1 MPLLSLESLLT
12 HLVQWDERRLAHL
25 LSLRPDLLQAEP
37 SDLTVLAVRLGSET
51 SLRQHLQ
58 RLDAP
63 QLRVLAH
70 ISRTAAGQDS
80 STAADTDGPA
90 YPEVTDPG
98 VTDPD
103 GAADPGVID
112 PAVTDPRV
120 TESLASAGMI
130 FASPDAAH
138 PWAAPSRLPHILYS
152 LENQFPQLRTVTQA
166 PALTPPEA
174 LRQSPALSQTQPP
187 GILDSIVE
195 NASLASISE
204 LLDDVTELLAIL
216 EAVPA
221 ATLRTGGIGM
231 RELRRI
237 AGASARW
244 GAASPNGS
252 RTKSPAPAGL
262 GGAIGSDASVGEIGW
277 LLELSAACGLI
288 ELTGTASWSPSQLA
302 ALWRAAARHHQHQL
316 LVSGWLIAPRTPML
330 LRGPHPTSRIA
341 PTLGLD
347 RQRGDAEQLRRVLL
361 ETALQLD
368 QNSAGRRAELYALNL
383 PEDDLPGAD
392 ALTGSLH
399 QHLQWQRP
407 LLSARI
413 TPLLP
418 WLIREAERLGLFA
431 AGALSAAGKALL
443 DTSATDNSAA
453 GTSATD
459 TSATDPEAR
468 RDPGTMPEWQPGLA
482 RVSALLATS
491 LPAQVDTILVQS
503 DLTAIATGAL
513 SAPSA
518 AALADFAQREGRGA
532 VPTYR
537 FSTASLHRGLTRGWT
552 AQTILDW
559 LAQHSMTPLP
569 SSLSTQITDA
579 ARSWRGIHLG
589 DAGAWL
595 RVTDS
600 AQREALLA
608 DPELSG
614 IGLRI
619 LAEDILIS
627 QVNAAGLEHA
637 LNAAGF
643 NTARAAHTAE
653 RKDIRSDSQTGTSA
667 EHTESWSLTASPWE
681 HSPVRISRPD
691 LQAPDPAVIDAA
703 AAALHRAGRAAP
715 SSSSS
720 AGSADVIGTLR
731 SALAARR
738 TVTLTRV
745 SPQGSTHRV
754 TGVPTGM
761 NAGRVRV
768 RVRDDDGEAVVMLHR
783 IASVEEEP
791 DE

>member
-12 HLVQWDERRLAHL
+12 HLLQWDEPQLAHL
-25 LSLRPDLLQAEP
+25 LRLRPDLLQAEP
-37 SDLTVLAVRLGSET
+37 TDLTVLAVRLGSET

-63 QLRVLAH
+63 TLRVLAH
-70 ISRTAAGQDS
+70 ISRTAAGQES
-80 STAADTDGPA
+80 STSADTDGPA
-90 YPEVTDPG
+90 DPGITDPAVIDPG
-98 VTDPD
+98 VPDPE
-103 GAADPGVID
+103 I
-112 PAVTDPRV
+112 

-130 FASPDAAH
+130 FATPDAARS
-138 PWAAPSRLPHILYS
+138 WAPPSRLPHILDS

-166 PALTPPEA
+166 PAVTPPEA
-174 LRQSPALSQTQPP
+174 PAQPHRP
-187 GILDSIVE
+187 GILDSMVE

-244 GAASPNGS
+244 GASSSNGS
-252 RTKSPAPAGL
+252 RTKSTAPAGL

-288 ELTGTASWSPSQLA
+288 ELTGTASWSPSPLA
-302 ALWRAAARHHQHQL
+302 TLWRTAARHHQHQL

-368 QNSAGRRAELYALNL
+368 TTLQLDTALQLDENSAEKRAELYALNL

-431 AGALSAAGKALL
+431 VGALSAVGKALL
-443 DTSATDNSAA
+443 DPSATDTPGTETSAA
-453 GTSATD
+453 GT
-459 TSATDPEAR
+459 EAR
-468 RDPGTMPEWQPGLA
+468 PEPVPVPVPGPAWQPGLA

-559 LAQHSMTPLP
+559 LAQHSLTPLP

-595 RVTDS
+595 RVTDPE
-600 AQREALLA
+600 QREALLA

-614 IGLRI
+614 IGLRV

-637 LNAAGF
+637 LGAAGF
-643 NTARAAHTAE
+643 NTARAAYTAE
-653 RKDIRSDSQTGTSA
+653 GEDIRSGPRTGTSA

-681 HSPVRISRPD
+681 HSPVRITRPD
-691 LQAPDPAVIDAA
+691 LQTPDTAVIDAA

-715 SSSSS
+715 SSSNSV
-720 AGSADVIGTLR
+720 GSADVIGTLR